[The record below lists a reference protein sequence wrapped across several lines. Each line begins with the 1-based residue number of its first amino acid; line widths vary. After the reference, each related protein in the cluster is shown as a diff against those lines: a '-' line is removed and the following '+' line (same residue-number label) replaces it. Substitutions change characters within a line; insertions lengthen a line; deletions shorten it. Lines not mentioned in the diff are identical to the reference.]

1 MGRSRAGNVRENS
14 RAKPRRNSEEAMT
27 FMLGA
32 LSLLSGIAA
41 LAFQS
46 EPATRQ
52 HGIYAVIAM
61 IMAISFAFVAGRYS

>member
-1 MGRSRAGNVRENS
+1 
-14 RAKPRRNSEEAMT
+14 MT